1 MNGSGGSPY
10 GAVSGLSRPVFT
22 DVEAAPLIN
31 AAGTV
36 KSIDHVR
43 SLLRGPLPAIM
54 MGSFTRE
61 ERLGNDGRTYF
72 DADIATLNSM
82 GLPGPSCDIWAEWVC
97 EAVAEAHE
105 CGKELWV
112 SVAGFGPPEYRELTE
127 LALTCGADA
136 VELNLGCPNVWHNG
150 AQKPIVSLSPVQTA
164 LVLDEMAGLFATH
177 RIGAKLSPIL
187 DGVVMSEV
195 DGLLVEAGV
204 SFISVTNTVPNCFAF
219 GEGGRP
225 AITFGSG
232 LAGMSGPAIKYLA
245 MGQVIAHRNFVGD
258 LPIFGVGGVTRGLDL
273 YEFTSELVGASA
285 CQVATAFWQRGPK
298 VFVSI
303 LEEFAELMTSTSSHP
318 ETTLAEIA

>member
-1 MNGSGGSPY
+1 MTGSGGSPY
-10 GAVSGLSRPVFT
+10 SAASGPGRSLFA
-22 DVEAAPLIN
+22 DVEAAPLMN

-36 KSIDHVR
+36 KSLDHVR
-43 SLLRGPLPAIM
+43 SLLRGPLSAIM

-82 GLPGPSCDIWAEWVC
+82 GLPGPSCDVWADWVS
-97 EAVAEAHE
+97 EAASETHKS
-105 CGKELWV
+105 GKELWV

-127 LALTCGADA
+127 LAFTCGADA
-136 VELNLGCPNVWHNG
+136 VELNLGCPNVWHDG
-150 AQKPIVSLSPVQTA
+150 AQKPIVSLSPIQTA

-187 DGVVMSEV
+187 DMVVMSEV
-195 DGLLVEAGV
+195 DGLLVDAGV

-219 GEGGRP
+219 GEDGRS
-225 AITFGSG
+225 AITFGAG

-245 MGQVIAHRNFVGD
+245 MGQVVAHRNFVGD
-258 LPIFGVGGVTRGLDL
+258 LPIVGVGGVSRGLDL

-285 CQVATAFWQRGPK
+285 CQVATAFWRRGPK

-303 LEEFAELMTSTSSHP
+303 LEEFAEVITSTSHP
-318 ETTLAEIA
+318 GSTLAETA

>member
-1 MNGSGGSPY
+1 MTGSSGSLY
-10 GAVSGLSRPVFT
+10 GAASALGRSLFN
-22 DVEAAPLIN
+22 DAEAAPLMN

-36 KSIDHVR
+36 KTLGHVR
-43 SLLRGPLPAIM
+43 SLLRSPLPAIM
-54 MGSFTRE
+54 MGSFTRD

-82 GLPGPSCDIWAEWVC
+82 GLPGPSCGVWADWVS
-97 EAVAEAHE
+97 EAVAEAHD

-127 LALTCGADA
+127 LAFTYGADA
-136 VELNLGCPNVWHNG
+136 VELNLGCPNVWHDG

-187 DGVVMSEV
+187 DVVAMSEV
-195 DGLLVEAGV
+195 DRLLVEAGIA
-204 SFISVTNTVPNCFAF
+204 FISVTNTVPNCFAF
-219 GEGGRP
+219 AEDGRP

-245 MGQVIAHRNFVGD
+245 MGQVVAHRNFVGD
-258 LPIFGVGGVTRGLDL
+258 LPVFGVGGVARGLDL
-273 YEFTSELVGASA
+273 YEFTSKSVGASA

-303 LEEFAELMTSTSSHP
+303 LEEFAEIMTSTSHP
-318 ETTLAEIA
+318 DSTFAEIA